1 MDNKYQYYNK
11 AQAQYT
17 NLLGSKNPDR
27 IKNVDFFNKLYDSK
41 NSGFRN
47 KTTNAKKIYE
57 ILKSTSPNT
66 ITTEQK
72 KEINKLYRELK
83 NLPTRNENKLYG
95 DKVNLRKSN
104 QFKEQT
110 NEHIKKKLN
119 KYDRKKLINVLKKDE
134 EEKKKN
140 EEKSYKNELGL
151 KKYYLKIL
159 IDNWF
164 GLMLI
169 PKFFDNAKF
178 YMEQFFRYIIRFLN
192 YIVCPGPRPEW
203 TKRKNGLL
211 GTPINP
217 LVDKWPEFKRNGKYD
232 PALKDSEYIN
242 KRFYNTK
249 FDKFDEGDRNNI
261 CAGRLLI
268 WGTFFLFFL
277 LCSIYIS
284 LGALIGM
291 ATTLLSLLMMGSFM
305 RKIDRTMEFCNK
317 KLTGNPQNI
326 DGIDTVEQNSWTNQF
341 SSTTKNYSSK
351 SSNKF
356 SVSNKLLQPTR
367 SIFGLNKLSINQKKQ
382 QAEQGV
388 DSIASTHNSDLESNK
403 EYTKGNL
410 KWKYEYDNKMKRF
423 KKEIISDKAE
433 GGALAAST
441 LGRLTPPESRRS
453 EYEEVITQ
461 KKAKSILSN
470 SFITIIK
477 KILLFIPCLAE
488 NLVFEPL
495 KQLFIFLGIFSAD
508 TEDLKSSDKK
518 YPACEFKVGIPC
530 IYQYKLTSPKE
541 VKPVLL
547 FWKKYYNLVFGFVI
561 FINMIITIIF
571 AFSYKVYKNNK
582 NN

>member
-1 MDNKYQYYNK
+1 MDNKYQYYNI
-11 AQAQYT
+11 AQAQYN
-17 NLLGSKNPDR
+17 NLLGNKKPEN

-47 KTTNAKKIYE
+47 NTTSAKKIYE
-57 ILKSTSPNT
+57 ILKSTSPKT

-72 KEINKLYRELK
+72 KEINKLYREVK

-104 QFKEQT
+104 QFKGQT

-119 KYDRKKLINVLKKDE
+119 KYDRKSKIL
-134 EEKKKN
+134 EKKA
-140 EEKSYKNELGL
+140 
-151 KKYYLKIL
+151 KISFIMSL
-159 IDNWF
+159 IYNF
-164 GLMLI
+164 NPI
-169 PKFFDNAKF
+169 THIK
-178 YMEQFFRYIIRFLN
+178 QFFRYIIRFLN

-203 TKRKNGLL
+203 TKRKDGLL

-249 FDKFDEGDRNNI
+249 FDKFDEGDRNKI

-305 RKIDRTMEFCNK
+305 RKIDRTMEYCNK

-326 DGIDTVEQNSWTNQF
+326 DGIDTVEQKSWTNKF

-410 KWKYEYDNKMKRF
+410 KWKYEYDNKMKTF
-423 KKEIISDKAE
+423 KKVIISSKAE

-441 LGRLTPPESRRS
+441 LGKLTPPESRRS

-495 KQLFIFLGIFSAD
+495 KQLFIFLGIVSAD
-508 TEDLKSSDKK
+508 TEDLKSSDTI

-530 IYQYKLTSPKE
+530 IYQYKLTSPNE

-547 FWKKYYNLVFGFVI
+547 FWKKYYNLLFGFVI

-582 NN
+582 NNKNN